1 MNNTKGN
8 QINVGGSAY
17 IGGDI
22 TISSGHRHIVA
33 KNYIQGNVYGGNIAG
48 RDITINNTENLN
60 KEQWLALLNQF
71 KQELTASDLSSETI
85 EEVSNNLAVIENQ
98 AKKAKPNGELINGLL
113 DDSNQAL
120 SSIEQ
125 GGEKV
130 LNLMATISR
139 LAGFISGIF

>member
-1 MNNTKGN
+1 MAS
-8 QINVGGSAY
+8 I
-17 IGGDI
+17 I
-22 TISSGHRHIVA
+22 T
-33 KNYIQGNVYGGNIAG
+33 
-48 RDITINNTENLN
+48 
-60 KEQWLALLNQF
+60 QF

-85 EEVSNNLAVIENQ
+85 EQVSSNVAVIENQ

-130 LNLMATISR
+130 VNLITTLGR
-139 LAGFISGIF
+139 LGDFISSIC

>member
-1 MNNTKGN
+1 MSDRSIEVKGN
-8 QINVGGSAY
+8 YFEGSV
-17 IGGDI
+17 
-22 TISSGHRHIVA
+22 SGS
-33 KNYIQGNVYGGNIAG
+33 NIAG
-48 RDITINNTENLN
+48 RDITINNNSESLN

-85 EEVSNNLAVIENQ
+85 EEVSSNVAVIENQ

-130 LNLMATISR
+130 VNLMATISR